1 MSCQPGNRRHK
12 VDRVAAWYGD
22 TYYERRDEPE
32 IEPWLG
38 RELRRRLRDE
48 FGVLQ
53 EFIEVEAARVIDQ
66 VFGRRT

>member
-1 MSCQPGNRRHK
+1 LACRSAQIDML
-12 VDRVAAWYGD
+12 AAWYGD

-38 RELRRRLRDE
+38 RELRRRPRDE